1 MDESIETRDRI
12 KAAARQLFA
21 ERGVEAVTV
30 REIVAAA
37 GAKNGGSLNYYFR
50 SKEIL
55 IEELISDSFRDAT
68 EGWLDR
74 LAVLER
80 AGGART
86 VRDIVEVLIMGTVN
100 SRSKQPPTAAR
111 FIASVF
117 FTRRHMIRDLMK
129 QLNFTVFERLLKQI
143 SEIRS
148 DIPAAVMRQ
157 RLIFFAWYAIS
168 VLSAHEA
175 YVASR
180 KSSSVWSAVDPLLN
194 IIDTAA
200 GLIDAPSHYENMANP
215 QRLPASDAK
224 APRAKRRGRLG
235 KTGRGTPSRASG

>member
-12 KAAARQLFA
+12 KAAARLLFA
-21 ERGVEAVTV
+21 ERGIEAVTV

-50 SKEIL
+50 SKESL

-74 LAVLER
+74 LAALER
-80 AGGART
+80 SGGART
-86 VRDIVEVLIMGTVN
+86 VRDLVEVLIMGTVN
-100 SRSKQPPTAAR
+100 ARSKQPPTAAR
-111 FIASVF
+111 FMASVF
-117 FTRRHMIRDLMK
+117 FTRRHLIKELTR
-129 QLNFTVFERLLKQI
+129 QLNFTVFDRLLEQI

-180 KSSSVWSAVDPLLN
+180 KSSPVWSDVDPLVN

-200 GLIDAPSHYENMANP
+200 GLIDAPSQHKKTAKP
-215 QRLPASDAK
+215 QRVPAS
-224 APRAKRRGRLG
+224 RAKRERRPG
-235 KTGRGTPSRASG
+235 KAERRAPARVSS

>member
-50 SKEIL
+50 SKESL

-80 AGGART
+80 AGGARA

-111 FIASVF
+111 FMASVF
-117 FTRRHMIRDLMK
+117 FTRRHMIKDLMK

-148 DIPAAVMRQ
+148 DIPAPIMRQ

-180 KSSSVWSAVDPLLN
+180 KSSSVWSDADPLVN

-200 GLIDAPSHYENMANP
+200 GLIDAPSHTENMTKP
-215 QRLPASDAK
+215 QRLPASGT
-224 APRAKRRGRLG
+224 KRRRRPGR
-235 KTGRGTPSRASG
+235 TGRGSPSRVSS

>member
-50 SKEIL
+50 SKESL

-80 AGGART
+80 AGGARA

-111 FIASVF
+111 FMASVF
-117 FTRRHMIRDLMK
+117 FTRRHMIKDLMK

-148 DIPAAVMRQ
+148 DIPAPIMRQ

-180 KSSSVWSAVDPLLN
+180 KSSSVWSDADPLVN

-200 GLIDAPSHYENMANP
+200 GLIDAPSHTENMTKP
-215 QRLPASDAK
+215 QRLSASGT
-224 APRAKRRGRLG
+224 KRRRRPGR
-235 KTGRGTPSRASG
+235 TGRGSPSRVSS